1 MATTNNL
8 LQNRNVML
16 LNTNIDQE
24 IIKKNVP
31 NDLVEEMFNQV
42 IDLNINERQPAQ
54 ISPIE
59 DIVAEMKAGRMVILI
74 DESYRD
80 WETDRK
86 STRLNSSH

>member
-1 MATTNNL
+1 
-8 LQNRNVML
+8 ML